1 MSLVSILPLF
11 LMVLGLVMFFL
22 VMVGVPS
29 PPRLNF
35 LGAGLFCWLLAEM
48 LIKAPLH

>member
-1 MSLVSILPLF
+1 MTFIVLF

-22 VMVGVPS
+22 VMLGVPM

-35 LGAGLFCWLLAEM
+35 LGAGLFCWLLAE
-48 LIKAPLH
+48 IITRVPLR